1 MASKLFPAGDPRAAL
16 IYANAM
22 APLSEIPGD
31 VYEGIMQSREQT
43 RLEEAR
49 RDQERARR
57 EDRRKTKRTEFLEA
71 VAAAEGPSMA
81 AQTPAATAGRGGAA
95 PSSAAGPMYRTTVDP
110 NTGME
115 VVSGMDFSPGSGF
128 SPEDIT
134 LAMVRPSREDVVG
147 RLEERRRA
155 GHSLEDLMRLNERS
169 QGAAPTIQE
178 RAEEIV
184 RGYGLTSQQAAEIA
198 GREFL
203 GEETPFFDKLVAKK
217 ADDEGFVSPEAKKRV
232 RRVQPEGE
240 RRPDEDI
247 ASASGQGLYVD
258 PRTPEQQRNPF
269 QRAMDAPEQPYGD
282 PSLTPMASAYR
293 ESSQVMSAMLEGDYL
308 GDQTPERTMQA
319 RAYERFVAEF
329 GDEEGAEDL
338 KRIRK
343 IAWAQRA
350 RAKKKFMAAMMPN
363 LKKVGIPNPGQV
375 ADLYFE
381 NPEQGKAVYGE
392 AATAY
397 RQVLANHPRVREED
411 EKRRQS
417 ENLGKAE
424 EDGINL
430 RATQYLDDSHANIS
444 GLIQERS
451 KETHEDSLELEKEA
465 SAIISRQRVKP
476 PAGRTTAQ
484 KMKFLRDDRSGAVSD
499 EDKVTLRDLDDRM
512 KNLKARENH
521 LNIDNALLVAET
533 AALKRGETPKNIEVS
548 VGGKKYT
555 KRALSAGG
563 LLSFDLDGVE
573 NQNAATVYGGNQYRR
588 STETAEVRGRAT
600 ASRAYVDPGSATP
613 TTRPPTPP
621 KTTRPTGADV
631 NSLARLLTA
640 HGYSPG
646 DAKESAASASANP
659 EFFWS
664 QMDTLRKKKKDGGE
678 EVPPGFTGDEKEVR
692 DEDIYPDG
700 WKAKAYD
707 AGYRLVDPES
717 DGPWANEKVL
727 GKGNTATRTQ
737 LENKFGQD

>member
-81 AQTPAATAGRGGAA
+81 AQTPAATAGKGGAA

-134 LAMVRPSREDVVG
+134 LAMVGPSREDVVG

-155 GHSLEDLMRLNERS
+155 GHSLEALMRLNERS

-184 RGYGLTSQQAAEIA
+184 RGYGLTPQQAAEIA
-198 GREFL
+198 RREAL

-217 ADDEGFVSPEAKKRV
+217 ADDEVFVSPEVKRRV

-247 ASASGQGLYVD
+247 ASASGQGVYVG
-258 PRTPEQQRNPF
+258 PRTSEQQRNPF

-319 RAYERFVAEF
+319 RAYERFVREL

-363 LKKVGIPNPGQV
+363 LKKVGIPNPEQV

-381 NPEQGKAVYGE
+381 NPEQGKAVYSQAE
-392 AATAY
+392 AAY
-397 RQVLANHPRVREED
+397 RQVLSNFPNVDKER
-411 EKRRQS
+411 EKRLQS

-424 EDGINL
+424 EDGINR
-430 RATQYLDDSHANIS
+430 RATKYLDDSHANIS

-499 EDKVTLRDLDDRM
+499 EDKVMLRDLDDRM

-521 LNIDNALLVAET
+521 LNIDNALLVEET

-588 STETAEVRGRAT
+588 SAGTAEVRGRAT
-600 ASRAYVDPGSATP
+600 ASRAYLDPSSATP
-613 TTRPPTPP
+613 TTRSPTPP

-631 NSLARLLTA
+631 NTLARLLRASGT
-640 HGYSPG
+640 YTSE
-646 DAKESAASASANP
+646 DARDSAERMSANP

-664 QMDTLRKKKKDGGE
+664 QMSELRKKGKKGRE
-678 EVPPGFTGDEKEVR
+678 EISTGLPEDEKEVR
-692 DEDIYPDG
+692 DEDIYLEGSESRAWDKGWRKKVERPGDTGMWIDPDG
-700 WKAKAYD
+700 DD
-707 AGYRLVDPES
+707 ATHAD
-717 DGPWANEKVL
+717 VL
-727 GKGNTATRTQ
+727 IAFK
-737 LENKFGQD
+737 